1 MQQRRQTAKI
11 KKDSVIRR
19 VLQRGGHACRKGR
32 RRPVSISGPQRCV
45 HPGRPK
51 RTEHFQPR
59 VDPDAEERRMAR
71 IGYTDDSNPDPE
83 FQKLAA
89 QIKEE
94 RGGRML
100 NLYKMLLNSPPV
112 AQGWLN
118 LLTAVRKKTVL
129 KGRYRELTILLV
141 AIINGAEYERS
152 AHVPYAKQEGLS
164 DEQVDSLYAWK
175 TATCYTD
182 VDRAVL
188 AYTEAMTQDVHVT
201 DATFAAVSKHFDQ
214 REMTELT
221 ALVAA
226 YNLVSRFLEA
236 LAIDP
241 EPPKR

>member
-1 MQQRRQTAKI
+1 
-11 KKDSVIRR
+11 
-19 VLQRGGHACRKGR
+19 
-32 RRPVSISGPQRCV
+32 
-45 HPGRPK
+45 
-51 RTEHFQPR
+51 
-59 VDPDAEERRMAR
+59 MAR
-71 IGYTDDSNPDPE
+71 IGYADDSNPDPE
-83 FQKLAA
+83 FQKLVT
-89 QIKEE
+89 QIKAE

-129 KGRYRELTILLV
+129 AGRYRELTILLV
-141 AIINGAEYERS
+141 AIINGAEYERK

-164 DEQVDSLYAWK
+164 DEQIDGLYAWK
-175 TATCYTD
+175 TATCYTE

-188 AYTEAMTQDVHVT
+188 AYTETMTQDVHVP
-201 DATFAAVSKHFDQ
+201 DAVFAACSRHFDQ

-241 EPPKR
+241 EKPAK

>member
-1 MQQRRQTAKI
+1 
-11 KKDSVIRR
+11 
-19 VLQRGGHACRKGR
+19 
-32 RRPVSISGPQRCV
+32 
-45 HPGRPK
+45 
-51 RTEHFQPR
+51 
-59 VDPDAEERRMAR
+59 MAR
-71 IGYTDDSNPDPE
+71 IGYADDSNPDPE

-89 QIKEE
+89 QIKAE

-118 LLTAVRKKTVL
+118 LLTAVRHKTKL

-152 AHVPYAKQEGLS
+152 AHVPHAKKEGVT
-164 DEQVDSLYAWK
+164 DEEIDSLYAWK
-175 TATCYTD
+175 TATCYSD

-188 AYTEAMTQDVHVT
+188 AYTEAMTQDVHVS
-201 DATFAAVSKHFDQ
+201 DATFAACSRHFDQ

-236 LAIDP
+236 LAVDP
-241 EPPKR
+241 EPAKR

>member
-1 MQQRRQTAKI
+1 MAAVWLPRHADDERVNHLYNRRT
-11 KKDSVIRR
+11 
-19 VLQRGGHACRKGR
+19 GME
-32 RRPVSISGPQRCV
+32 
-45 HPGRPK
+45 
-51 RTEHFQPR
+51 EH
-59 VDPDAEERRMAR
+59 RMAR
-71 IGYTDDSNPDPE
+71 IAYADDSNPDPE

-141 AIINGAEYERS
+141 AIINGAEYERT

-164 DEQVDSLYAWK
+164 DEQVESLYAWK
-175 TATCYTD
+175 TATC
-182 VDRAVL
+182 
-188 AYTEAMTQDVHVT
+188 YTEAMTQDVHVT
-201 DATFAAVSKHFDQ
+201 DATFAAVSQHFDQ